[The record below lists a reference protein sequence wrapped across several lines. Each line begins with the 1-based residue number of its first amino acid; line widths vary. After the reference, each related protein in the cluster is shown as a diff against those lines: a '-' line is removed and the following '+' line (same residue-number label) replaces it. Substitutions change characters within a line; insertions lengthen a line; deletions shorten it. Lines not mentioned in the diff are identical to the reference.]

1 MSDEDDLVKKGL
13 GLIGLGFFIIVV
25 LILAFSTFYTIPSG
39 EEGVLFT
46 WDKAEVG
53 AIEPGPHFK
62 IPIAQH
68 VVTFD
73 IKTQKYSATAT
84 AASKDLQD
92 VSTDIAVNYHI
103 NKGTTPQLFADI
115 GMGYEERVIQ
125 PAVQEVVKGVT
136 AKFTAE
142 ELITRRSEV
151 SQEIKIKLQEK
162 MLVRNIV
169 VEDISITEFKFGQAF
184 AQAIESKVTAEQ
196 RALEQK
202 NLLEKIKY
210 EAEQVRATA
219 EGQKDARIAQAQ
231 ADAETIRL
239 TKQAEAVGIQLVQ
252 EQLKQSPQ
260 YIDYIRASK
269 WNGQYPQMYMVGG
282 QSPTLLMQVPEVK

>member
-1 MSDEDDLVKKGL
+1 MEDEDLVKKV
-13 GLIGLGFFIIVV
+13 IGLVFGGVAIIVL
-25 LILAFSTFYTIPSG
+25 LILVFSTFYTIPSG

-46 WDKAEVG
+46 WDKAEVA

-68 VVTFD
+68 VITFD
-73 IKTQKYSATAT
+73 VKTQKYSAIAT

-103 NKGTTPQLFADI
+103 NKGTTPQLFSDI
-115 GMGYEERVIQ
+115 GSGYEERVIM

-151 SQEIKIKLQEK
+151 SQEIKVKLQEK
-162 MLVRNIV
+162 MLPRNIV
-169 VEDISITEFKFGQAF
+169 VEDISITEFKFGDAF

-210 EAEQVRATA
+210 EAEQVRAAA
-219 EGQKDARIAQAQ
+219 EGQKDARIASAQ

-260 YIDYIRASK
+260 YIDYVRASRWDGK
-269 WNGQYPQMYMVGG
+269 YPTMYMTGG
-282 QSPTLLMQVPEVK
+282 QTPTLLMQVPAVQ

>member
-1 MSDEDDLVKKGL
+1 MDEEDLLKKGVWL
-13 GLIGLGFFIIVV
+13 VIGGVVIIVL
-25 LILAFSTFYTIPSG
+25 LIMAFSTFYTIPSG

-46 WDKAEVG
+46 WDKAEPG
-53 AIEPGPHFK
+53 AINAGPHFK

-68 VVTFD
+68 VVAFD
-73 IKTQKYSATAT
+73 IKTQKYSTTAT

-103 NKGTTPQLFADI
+103 NKGTTPQLFSDI
-115 GMGYEERVIQ
+115 GMGYEERVIM

-202 NLLEKIKY
+202 NLLAKVDY
-210 EAEQVRATA
+210 EAQQVVMTA
-219 EGQKDARIAQAQ
+219 NGARDAQIAKAQ
-231 ADAETIRL
+231 GDAETIRL

-260 YIDYIRASK
+260 YIEYVKASRWDGK
-269 WNGQYPQMYMVGG
+269 YPSMYMTGG
-282 QSPTLLMQVPEVK
+282 QTPTLLMQVPAVQ